1 MCNTIRKIIDPILH
15 ISNTSS
21 AFSLPE
27 SDSFEDIETCHGTDL
42 KNRNVNFG
50 DAKSVKTGTVSAS
63 CVSAGNTHACN
74 SQLLNQTKRSSDSIV
89 DGSSHDFHSEE
100 VVICDGLSQKHQD
113 FYSGVTESAKTCTVS
128 VADPFPGNTHACNSE
143 LSTSKEVLRA
153 GHRGFSCVQE
163 VVLKGSTSRPPYLR
177 KESSVFN
184 DTGTS
189 HLIADVFMS
198 VNMTITLYTHA
209 SMFQ

>member
-21 AFSLPE
+21 AFSLPD
-27 SDSFEDIETCHGTDL
+27 SNSFEDIETCHGTDL

-50 DAKSVKTGTVSAS
+50 VAKSVKTGTVSAS

-74 SQLLNQTKRSSDSIV
+74 SQLLKQSKRSSHSIV
-89 DGSSHDFHSEE
+89 DCSSHDYHSEE
-100 VVICDGLSQKHQD
+100 VAICDSLSQKHQD
-113 FYSGVTESAKTCTVS
+113 VYSGGTESAKTATVS

-143 LSTSKEVLRA
+143 VSTFEEDVRA
-153 GHRGFSCVQE
+153 GNRGFSCVQE
-163 VVLKGSTSRPPYLR
+163 VVLKGNTSRPPYLR

-189 HLIADVFMS
+189 HVIADVFMS
-198 VNMTITLYTHA
+198 VNMTIALYTHA